1 MSDTSFAVLT
11 KARAKFGKR
20 LTDKDYTN
28 LLACNSVT
36 EIMTYLKSYTHYST
50 ILRDVNER
58 DVHRGR
64 LEVLLKQQTFN
75 DFDSLCRYDS
85 SISSGFSGYIVN
97 KTEIEQIIRF
107 LTLLNS
113 DSTEKF
119 IFQFPAF
126 FSKHTLIDIPRLAL
140 ARNYHEFLAVLKNT
154 EYYHILSKFKPDSLG
169 RLPVSDIENKLLSYI
184 LKKFETVVNKKTKGS
199 EKEELTE
206 LFSTI
211 NDFNNF
217 TRILRLKKYYDLS
230 AEDIRDNL
238 ITTFS
243 KLNEKTIEKMCEAES
258 SSEIFSIME
267 STCEGKIIEK
277 IGYVYAS
284 DISPRVK
291 YKLARKNLRFSNH
304 PSVVMISYVFFAEIE
319 LMNIIT
325 LIEGKRYKLGS
336 KKIQSMLI
344 L

>member
-20 LTDKDYTN
+20 LTEKDYTN
-28 LLACNSVT
+28 LLACNSVA
-36 EIMTYLKSYTHYST
+36 EIMSYLKSYTHYSD
-50 ILRDVNER
+50 ILKDVNER

-64 LEVLLKQQTFN
+64 LEILLKQQTFN

-85 SISSGFSGYIVN
+85 SVSSGFSGYIVN
-97 KTEIEQIIRF
+97 KTEMEQIIRF

-126 FSKHTLIDIPRLAL
+126 FSKHTLLDIPKLAL
-140 ARNYHEFLAVLKNT
+140 ARNYEEFLAALKNT
-154 EYYHILSKFKPDSLG
+154 EYYHILSRFKPDSEG
-169 RLPVSDIENKLLSYI
+169 RLHISDIENELLSYI
-184 LKKFETVVNKKTKGS
+184 LKKFERVVKKKTKGS
-199 EKEELTE
+199 EKDELTE

-217 TRILRLKKYYDLS
+217 TRILRLKKYYNLS
-230 AEDIRDNL
+230 AVDIKDNL
-238 ITTFS
+238 IKTFT
-243 KLNEKTIEKMCEAES
+243 KLNEQTIDKMCNAVS

-267 STCEGKIIEK
+267 STREGKLIGK

-284 DISPRVK
+284 DIGPRVK
-291 YKLARKNLRFSNH
+291 YKLARKNLRFSNN